1 MMIAIDGIDGT
12 GKGTQSKMLEEYLT
26 KKGFKARV
34 ISFPIYNSFFGKM
47 VSEYLNGVYGSLYSI
62 NPKLASLLYAQD
74 RHYFF
79 QTYLNSANEI
89 LIFDRYVNSNIAH
102 HSSKIN
108 EKDRKSFVDWIIELE
123 YNTNNIP
130 KPDISFILDLE
141 VDNSIKNVAKKKKR
155 EYTETTHDLHESNF
169 EYLKETRKVFLS
181 LVNGNN
187 TYLIKCD
194 NNGVLKAQ
202 NDIAKEI
209 NSYIDS
215 LLQYNRIKNYE

>member
-12 GKGTQSKMLEEYLT
+12 GKGTQAKMLEEYLI
-26 KKGFKARV
+26 KKGFKAEV
-34 ISFPIYNSFFGKM
+34 ISFPIYSSFFGKM
-47 VSEYLNGVYGSLYSI
+47 VSEYLNGVYGSLYSV
-62 NPKLASLLYAQD
+62 NPKLSSLLYAQD

-79 QTYLNSANEI
+79 QKKLISANEI

-102 HSSKIN
+102 HSSKIK
-108 EKDRKSFVDWIIELE
+108 EEDRKLFIEWIIELE
-123 YNTNNIP
+123 YNINNIP
-130 KPDISFILDLE
+130 KPDISFILDVE

-155 EYTETTHDLHESNF
+155 EYTEATHDLHESNM

-181 LVNGNN
+181 LVNGND

-194 NNGVLKAQ
+194 NNGILKDQ

-209 NSYIDS
+209 SSYIDS
-215 LLQYNRIKNYE
+215 VLQTR

>member
-12 GKGTQSKMLEEYLT
+12 GKGIQSRMLEEYLT
-26 KKGFKARV
+26 KKGFKAKV
-34 ISFPIYNSFFGKM
+34 VSFPIYNSFFGKM
-47 VSEYLNGVYGSLYSI
+47 ISEYLNGVYGSLYSI

-74 RHYFF
+74 RQYFF
-79 QTYLNSANEI
+79 QTELISTNEI

-102 HSSKIN
+102 HSSKLN
-108 EKDRKSFVDWIIELE
+108 EKDRKLFFDWIIELE

-130 KPDISFILDLE
+130 KPDISFILDVE

-155 EYTETTHDLHESNF
+155 EYTEATHDLHESNI

-181 LVNGNN
+181 LVNVNN

-194 NNGVLKAQ
+194 SSGVLRDQ

-209 NSYIDS
+209 NKYIDS
-215 LLQYNRIKNYE
+215 LLQIQ